1 MKRRNF
7 LQSLSALAF
16 WPPASPS
23 PQPVIKKYDD
33 GYEIQ
38 VGCLRCCTEEDRSGT
53 ILTFAVFLIETP
65 LPGVVNENRMLPTER
80 LQQELHAVG
89 FPVVTE
95 IWNYFP
101 VPTARIDHRP
111 SPQDIA
117 ERLQQVLAGCD
128 PKLLYY
134 DWERLE
140 ETSVDI
146 RTILEP

>member
-1 MKRRNF
+1 MKRRSF
-7 LQSLSALAF
+7 LQSLAALAF
-16 WPPASPS
+16 WHPTSQS

-33 GYEIQ
+33 GYTIQ
-38 VGCLRCCTEEDRSGT
+38 VGCLRCLTEEDEAGASLSFG
-53 ILTFAVFLIETP
+53 VFITTKLLDGWE
-65 LPGVVNENRMLPTER
+65 ENRLLPTER
-80 LQQELHAVG
+80 LQQDLQAVG

-101 VPTARIDHRP
+101 VPTARMTSCL

-134 DWERLE
+134 DWQRLE
-140 ETSVDI
+140 EASVDL
-146 RTILEP
+146 RTLLEP